1 MYKNILYLLVV
12 FAAIHS
18 SGCVLVPFVNA
29 FKQTGV
35 AEGDRMALLAPEVK
49 KFSDGIAWG
58 NKTAAL
64 EVVADQSRETI
75 SKQMRS
81 AGEEER
87 IWECKV
93 DEVAWSD
100 NAYKAKVSVKVKYYK
115 VPFYVVKTRIEE
127 QRWEFSLATGW
138 KLVDRSFAEG

>member
-1 MYKNILYLLVV
+1 MYKNISIVLVFFV
-12 FAAIHS
+12 AMHG

-64 EVVADQSRETI
+64 EVVADRSREVI
-75 SKQMRS
+75 SKQIRDV
-81 AGEEER
+81 GEEER

-93 DEVAWSD
+93 DEVAWSED
-100 NAYKAKVSVKVKYYK
+100 AYKAKVAVKVKYYK

-138 KLVDRSFAEG
+138 KLVDRSFSEG